1 MFSSLTASFSFVA
14 FSSIVFTPSLRRP
27 AISSAFFQRVVA
39 VRIEGFWVE
48 KATISYM
55 ASKQNRQHGIFQHTL
70 ASFERTRPGGDE
82 DQLTAACFAHAPF
95 G

>member
-1 MFSSLTASFSFVA
+1 LIDV
-14 FSSIVFTPSLRRP
+14 TPSLRRQ

-39 VRIEGFWVE
+39 VRTEGFWVE
-48 KATISYM
+48 KATIFYT
-55 ASKQNRQHGIFQHTL
+55 ASKQNRQHEIFQHTL
-70 ASFERTRPGGDE
+70 ARFESARHGGDE